1 MMKKLNATYKGVVT
15 GVLMIVFSLLF
26 FYVLKF
32 PVNGKNQI
40 VILVLFIAGV
50 LWSLLS
56 FKRNAAA
63 TAGFKDYF
71 SEGFK
76 TFIVVA
82 LLMAIYTFVFY
93 KLNMQILENTI
104 QENNILVLKQGDH
117 TPAEIE
123 ANSEKL
129 RSIFMPMMLA
139 INTLKYLLLGALVSA
154 VAAGFLTP
162 QKKVQ

>member
-1 MMKKLNATYKGVVT
+1 MKKLNATYKGVVT
-15 GVLMIVFSLLF
+15 GLLMIVFSLLF
-26 FYVLKF
+26 FYVLKL
-32 PVNGKNQI
+32 PVNGRNQ
-40 VILVLFIAGV
+40 VIILILFIAGV
-50 LWSLLS
+50 LWSLFS
-56 FKRNAAA
+56 FKRNATA

-76 TFIVVA
+76 TFIVGA

-93 KLNMQILENTI
+93 KMNTQILENTI
-104 QENNILVLKQGDH
+104 KENNILVLRQGDH
-117 TPAEIE
+117 TPAEID
-123 ANSEKL
+123 ANADKL

-139 INTLKYLLLGALVSA
+139 INTMKYLLLGALVSA